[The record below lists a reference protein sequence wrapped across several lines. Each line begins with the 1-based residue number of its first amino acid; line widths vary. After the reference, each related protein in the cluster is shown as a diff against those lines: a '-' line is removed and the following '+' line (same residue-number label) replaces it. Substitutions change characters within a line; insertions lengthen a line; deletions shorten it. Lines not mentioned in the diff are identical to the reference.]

1 MVEESENT
9 IGVNILDGDAKVA
22 VRKLSFPLIVSLVIG
37 SLYYIVDAMWIS
49 GLGVD
54 ALTAIGFI
62 IPLQFIILGIGAGLG
77 SGITAVISK
86 YIGMKNHKLAN
97 NASFHSLLLIIIFS
111 VIITLLLLVFMEPLY
126 ILIGASGMNLQLA
139 LEFSR
144 VFFVGSILLI
154 FPQAMYGILRA
165 EGDVKR
171 TMYAMFLSTII
182 NIILDPIFIYQL
194 NMGIEGAAYATLIS
208 LLIVCLVII
217 YWIYIKKDTYLK
229 PYRTYFKYDAGIIR
243 DILKIGIPASIEFFV
258 LSFVG
263 IIMNLLLLMVSNSDY
278 VAVYETGWRL
288 ISFAFEPLI
297 GIGSALVSIV
307 GFNYGAKRFNRINEA
322 YNYAMFLGTIIG
334 IISAVIL
341 YVFANQI
348 AYLFAYSST
357 SSMLHEPFV
366 VFLKYFSITFLTFPI
381 GVVSTYLFQGFGKAN
396 VSLLLTFT
404 REAVCAI
411 IFSYLFAVVFNM
423 GLNGVWLGNVVG
435 YTIGAFIA
443 FIIGKIYV
451 SRLLKN
457 N

>member
-22 VRKLSFPLIVSLVIG
+22 VRKLSFPLMVSLVIG

-194 NMGIEGAAYATLIS
+194 NMGIAGAAYATLIS

-217 YWIYIKKDTYLK
+217 YWIYILK
-229 PYRTYFKYDAGIIR
+229 RY
-243 DILKIGIPASIEFFV
+243 
-258 LSFVG
+258 
-263 IIMNLLLLMVSNSDY
+263 
-278 VAVYETGWRL
+278 
-288 ISFAFEPLI
+288 IS
-297 GIGSALVSIV
+297 
-307 GFNYGAKRFNRINEA
+307 
-322 YNYAMFLGTIIG
+322 
-334 IISAVIL
+334 
-341 YVFANQI
+341 
-348 AYLFAYSST
+348 
-357 SSMLHEPFV
+357 
-366 VFLKYFSITFLTFPI
+366 
-381 GVVSTYLFQGFGKAN
+381 KA
-396 VSLLLTFT
+396 
-404 REAVCAI
+404 I
-411 IFSYLFAVVFNM
+411 
-423 GLNGVWLGNVVG
+423 
-435 YTIGAFIA
+435 
-443 FIIGKIYV
+443 
-451 SRLLKN
+451 
-457 N
+457 